1 MRFIVRGC
9 FMYYIIAFLSVDVM
23 TFREIR
29 HLATNKKTPGG
40 VITLPLFWHA
50 PTKDQYRPADDK
62 YKIIAN
68 NTKPNPAIIKRNLV
82 NVNGFFSSPD
92 LSESLNA

>member
-1 MRFIVRGC
+1 MRFIIRGC

-50 PTKDQYRPADDK
+50 PTKD
-62 YKIIAN
+62 
-68 NTKPNPAIIKRNLV
+68 
-82 NVNGFFSSPD
+82 
-92 LSESLNA
+92 